1 MHDMDGPLTRQYGV
15 LGRMAAG
22 VQTTEESPGSTE
34 QGARRKPGKRG
45 NALTVPRKRAGGQP
59 PESNRNVPD
68 ASAGRMKRAILPAA
82 ISDPV
87 VRSRCRLLTVARRDR
102 KSRAAAKVTTRPV
115 PVYRG
120 GERWPS
126 ARQRVNRT
134 RLTRLTLLM
143 QPHAVVPL
151 AQSAERRPVEPDV
164 TGSSPVRHPIS
175 ILYRV
180 RALVAQLDRASDF
193 GSEGWG
199 FESLRAYHS
208 LVLTLYG
215 LSLPH
220 TLTKSPLLA
229 YCIRKSDAILQ

>member
-1 MHDMDGPLTRQYGV
+1 MHDMDGALTRQYGV

-87 VRSRCRLLTVARRDR
+87 ARSRFRLLTVVRRDR
-102 KSRAAAKVTTRPV
+102 KSRAAAKATTRPV
-115 PVYRG
+115 PVRRG
-120 GERWPS
+120 GERWSS
-126 ARQRVNRT
+126 AQQCVNRT

-143 QPHAVVPL
+143 HCGA
-151 AQSAERRPVEPDV
+151 
-164 TGSSPVRHPIS
+164 SSS
-175 ILYRV
+175 IG
-180 RALVAQLDRASDF
+180 RAPACGA
-193 GSEGWG
+193 GCYG
-199 FESLRAYHS
+199 FEPREAPHSSSS
-208 LVLTLYG
+208 LVF
-215 LSLPH
+215 
-220 TLTKSPLLA
+220 LA
-229 YCIRKSDAILQ
+229 RS